1 MCVLRPVWPCP
12 ELIQPNQNGGWWWQ
26 QEPAQ
31 NKQHKRVC
39 VLRPQCNH
47 ALILSSHT
55 RMGGDGGS
63 ESLHKTSSIRE
74 CVCPTTSVTMP
85 WTHPAT
91 QKWGVMMAA
100 RACAEYQQNRV
111 CYLTTALRCWAPSR
125 KRQAHSEIIMVMA
138 VRAYTRRHQ
147 LSTCSSTAV
156 FQVSNT
162 HCPTEAATLVIVVVA
177 MEARAYE
184 RKD

>member
-1 MCVLRPVWPCP
+1 
-12 ELIQPNQNGGWWWQ
+12 
-26 QEPAQ
+26 
-31 NKQHKRVC
+31 
-39 VLRPQCNH
+39 
-47 ALILSSHT
+47 
-55 RMGGDGGS
+55 
-63 ESLHKTSSIRE
+63 
-74 CVCPTTSVTMP
+74 
-85 WTHPAT
+85 
-91 QKWGVMMAA
+91 
-100 RACAEYQQNRV
+100 
-111 CYLTTALRCWAPSR
+111 
-125 KRQAHSEIIMVMA
+125 MVMA